1 MRFFYAAIRSGC
13 MYSKVINALSKSYS
27 RSAQERDSGGE
38 SLTFRMSRTL
48 IYELAASFNSY
59 AVPAGKPLA

>member
-1 MRFFYAAIRSGC
+1 
-13 MYSKVINALSKSYS
+13 MYSNAINALSKSYS

-38 SLTFRMSRTL
+38 SLTFRTSRTL
-48 IYELAASFNSY
+48 SGELPASCNSY